1 MKKLLSAILAAGIVF
16 GAAVPTAVNPH
27 DYAVLA
33 NAADEYTEGTYDV
46 LTYRNFG
53 NYIEISDC
61 DEAAGKVVI
70 PSEIDGLPVT
80 SIDYDAFN
88 DHLVLN
94 SIIIEYTEGFYDVLK
109 YKNYLDYVEIYDCN
123 ESAKEAA
130 IPSEIGG
137 VPVKNIG
144 DEAFNGCSGLTA
156 VIILDSVT
164 SIGEHAF
171 QDFTGTIYGVA
182 DSYVQTY
189 AEENGIKFSVIGD
202 VDGDGTINSSDA
214 SLVLREY
221 ALIAT
226 GEALTFSEAQKI
238 IADVNMDKVADS
250 SDASVIL
257 AYYAYTATGGTDN
270 IFTFMKK

>member
-61 DEAAGKVVI
+61 DEAAGKVLYR
-70 PSEIDGLPVT
+70 PRSTDCLLQA
-80 SIDYDAFN
+80 SIDAFN

-226 GEALTFSEAQKI
+226 GEASAFGDSQKI
-238 IADVNMDKVADS
+238 NADVNFDGAVDS

-257 AYYAYTATGGTDN
+257 AYYAYTSTGGTEN
-270 IFTFMKK
+270 INNFMKK